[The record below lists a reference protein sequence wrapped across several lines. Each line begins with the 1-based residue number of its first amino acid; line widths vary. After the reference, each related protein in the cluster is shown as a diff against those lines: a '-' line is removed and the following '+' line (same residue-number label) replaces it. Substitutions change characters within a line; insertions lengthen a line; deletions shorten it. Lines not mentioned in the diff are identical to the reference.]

1 MVSWPAVV
9 SSEAPS
15 AWLPVTGR
23 ATNAK
28 AANRGIAQ
36 NIATGSKSL
45 SGRLGFIVHP
55 FPLTTDK
62 AEMAGEKV
70 LLVLGLARASGSMHL
85 RSERRTGARTG
96 GGRRRLITPARKM
109 LKVVLNYR

>member
-36 NIATGSKSL
+36 DIATGSKSL

-55 FPLTTDK
+55 FQLTTDK
-62 AEMAGEKV
+62 ADEPVEEGD
-70 LLVLGLARASGSMHL
+70 GLAPLLDPTLELGECQPDDRHLFVGRA
-85 RSERRTGARTG
+85 
-96 GGRRRLITPARKM
+96 RRRG
-109 LKVVLNYR
+109 